1 MEKLQFQSAS
11 IDDFTFQ
18 KNIKQDTAMRL
29 EASVKFAVRYHA
41 AQKQFAGDALITVQ
55 DAGHEGLFRLKFH
68 HVGLFTCAE
77 APQTTEE
84 KRILHME
91 AASMLQPLWNQT
103 ITLFTA
109 MVGIPP
115 IKLPP
120 YRVAETNIHTET
132 QEG

>member
-1 MEKLQFQSAS
+1 MENMQFQGAT
-11 IDDFTFQ
+11 IDDFSFQ
-18 KNIKQDTAMRL
+18 KNVKKDTGVRL
-29 EASVKFAVRYHA
+29 EASVKFAVRYNTE
-41 AQKQFAGDALITVQ
+41 QKQFAGDALITVQ

-68 HVGLFTCAE
+68 HIGLFTCDE
-77 APQTTEE
+77 PPHNIEE
-84 KRILHME
+84 KRRLHME

-120 YRVAETNIHTET
+120 YRVSEDHIHAENE
-132 QEG
+132 